1 MAEINPS
8 GSLILV
14 VDDEPIVLRAVTGA
28 LAVAGFRV
36 MVAENG
42 AAGLEA
48 FMSSADEV
56 ALVLADVVMP
66 FMSGIEMAERIR
78 EIQPNAKI
86 VFMSGYSE
94 AVVLR
99 DRGMKVPLLR
109 KPFLNEDVVRVVRA
123 NLDPP
128 TASA

>member
-1 MAEINPS
+1 
-8 GSLILV
+8 
-14 VDDEPIVLRAVTGA
+14 
-28 LAVAGFRV
+28 
-36 MVAENG
+36 
-42 AAGLEA
+42 
-48 FMSSADEV
+48 
-56 ALVLADVVMP
+56 MP